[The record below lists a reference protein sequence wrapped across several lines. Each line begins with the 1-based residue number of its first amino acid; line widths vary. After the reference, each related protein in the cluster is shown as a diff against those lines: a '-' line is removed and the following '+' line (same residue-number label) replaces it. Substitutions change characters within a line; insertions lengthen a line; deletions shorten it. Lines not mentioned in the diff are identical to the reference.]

1 MSLTSSQLQPILT
14 KIEAV
19 INTRPLVYVDN
30 DLENQIITPAHFLL
44 INIKIGTPVL
54 ALNNEDE
61 KTDPTC
67 HVEEMNTAEKLLG
80 SWKKGQIHPEQFL
93 ELWEDHCLLNLTQ
106 LLNKHPRVESA
117 KEHRI
122 GDIVQIKDSYF
133 IELQIHRDD

>member
-30 DLENQIITPAHFLL
+30 DLENQIITPADFLL

-54 ALNNEDE
+54 ALKNEDE

-80 SWKKGQIHPEQFL
+80 SCKKGQIHPEQFL